1 MYFFCC
7 REIISNAAYW
17 HCVRETIREK
27 ENPEWRI
34 DSGGWDP
41 QMKKEREP
49 GPPLL
54 RGICMH
60 LFNLIL
66 PLILKGKK
74 EQVHANRTGQ
84 KSPIQRGTFLRL
96 GCGESILCCSQFIYI
111 LNIC

>member
-1 MYFFCC
+1 MQPIGTVL
-7 REIISNAAYW
+7 EKQ
-17 HCVRETIREK
+17 TIREK

-54 RGICMH
+54 RGICTH

-66 PLILKGKK
+66 QLIFKGKK

-96 GCGESILCCSQFIYI
+96 GCWRKYSLLQSVHLYFKHLLDYGEMTPS
-111 LNIC
+111 